1 MVETIPVAI
10 NDGSDV
16 LYFDLYL
23 INISEKSTKAKR
35 CTEVMFKL
43 TLDCYC

>member
-23 INISEKSTKAKR
+23 TNIFAKSTKAKR
-35 CTEVMFKL
+35 CTDVMFKVA
-43 TLDCYC
+43 LDCYC